1 MGGLGV
7 CQVDF
12 HGFNIHLFVSHYHAT
27 YDYNPLTDVY
37 LGHRLVHGVES
48 AQWIKLSSSSAD
60 LTIYAGDFNTE
71 PKDIP
76 YQIVR
81 HVTPLCDAWV
91 DANGPEGGETSE
103 CPSNSYTSRS
113 SLKECPTGKRIDYIM
128 YNSGPNISANTVFCN
143 LPLPDRIPGKNISYS
158 DHEGVAAKISI
169 NRNGGE
175 QMTSRDFV
183 RLQSCKDIQS
193 KRACVEKGIVILN
206 NSLRSVKFARLMYLL
221 SCVLCLVLLIAAFI
235 PTAYGFIWVDVGLF
249 FIRLCLIVVGTY
261 LFLMSVLFFRKERHA
276 LNGTIACLQLLLDN
290 SNGNKLT
297 KEEGEV

>member
-1 MGGLGV
+1 MG
-7 CQVDF
+7 
-12 HGFNIHLFVSHYHAT
+12 
-27 YDYNPLTDVY
+27 
-37 LGHRLVHGVES
+37 
-48 AQWIKLSSSSAD
+48 
-60 LTIYAGDFNTE
+60 
-71 PKDIP
+71 
-76 YQIVR
+76 
-81 HVTPLCDAWV
+81 
-91 DANGPEGGETSE
+91 
-103 CPSNSYTSRS
+103 
-113 SLKECPTGKRIDYIM
+113 
-128 YNSGPNISANTVFCN
+128 
-143 LPLPDRIPGKNISYS
+143 IPGKNISYS

-169 NRNGGE
+169 KRNGGE

-221 SCVLCLVLLIAAFI
+221 SCVLCLVLLIDAFI

-290 SNGNKLT
+290 SNGNQLT
-297 KEEGEV
+297 KEEGEVQQSFKQCVCFTVREYSGFGLLLSEYSCLDCCFHIMSSTLAEFDIIFLPIYHICQYFHF